1 LTSGTGAGALA
12 APSFVKFRDRLLF
25 VSVLASFFVMMEPSP
40 NELITAFGLLALLA
54 TGIAYPASAVPL
66 LWLLLGLNIGG
77 AVAALPHMS
86 QARVAT
92 FVLVSVFLM
101 AYCVYFVI
109 LLSEN
114 TARRLNL
121 LAQAWIIA
129 AVLACLAGIAGYFNV
144 GGTRDL
150 FTAFATRAK
159 GTFNDPNVFG
169 PFLVM
174 PLLILAQ
181 GFLYGSSRRPVLE
194 TGALLVIVTGLFLSF
209 SRAAW
214 AHALGSLALFV
225 LLTYA
230 TTQSSRLRLRITTV
244 LVAGAALLTAAL
256 AGLASVPEV
265 RDLLAER
272 ASLNQDYDTR
282 AGGRFDNLRRGVDL
296 VLENPLG
303 VPPGDFARRFGEDP
317 HNAYLHTFVAYG
329 WLGGMS
335 YLALVVATLWL
346 GWSSVWARTPF
357 QPAMI
362 VIVASFTGV
371 AGIGMVIHSD
381 HWRHFFLLVALVWA
395 VAAAQRRW
403 LDGLRRAA

>member
-1 LTSGTGAGALA
+1 
-12 APSFVKFRDRLLF
+12 
-25 VSVLASFFVMMEPSP
+25 MMEPSP

-54 TGIAYPASAVPL
+54 TGIAYPPSAAAL
-66 LWLLLGLNIGG
+66 LWLLLALNIGG
-77 AVAALPHMS
+77 AIAALPQIGS
-86 QARVAT
+86 PRVVT
-92 FVLVSVFLM
+92 FVVISVFLM

-121 LAQAWIIA
+121 LGKAWIIA
-129 AVLACLAGIAGYFNV
+129 ATLAALAGIAGYFNI

-150 FTAFATRAK
+150 FTLYATRAK

-174 PLLILAQ
+174 PMLILTQ
-181 GFLYGSSRRPVLE
+181 GFLAGTSRRPVLE
-194 TGALLVIVTGLFLSF
+194 TIALMIIAAGLFLSF

-230 TTQSSRLRLRITTV
+230 TTQSSWLRLRITTV
-244 LVAGAALLTAAL
+244 LVAGCALLGAAL

-265 RDLLAER
+265 RELLAER

-296 VLENPLG
+296 VLDNPLG
-303 VPPGDFARRFGEDP
+303 VPPGEFAQRFGEDP
-317 HNAYLHTFVAYG
+317 HNAYLHTFISYG

-335 YLALVVATLWL
+335 YLALVFATLWI

-357 QPAMI
+357 QPAMV

-371 AGIGMVIHSD
+371 AGVGMVIHSD

-403 LDGLRRAA
+403 LDGARGPA